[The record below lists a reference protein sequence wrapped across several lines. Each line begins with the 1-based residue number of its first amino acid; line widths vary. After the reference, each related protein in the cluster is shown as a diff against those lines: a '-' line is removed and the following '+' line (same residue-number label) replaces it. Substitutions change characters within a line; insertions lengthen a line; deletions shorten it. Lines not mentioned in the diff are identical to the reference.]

1 MRPSKVTRAI
11 AMVAPLVLAGHALAG
26 RALAQGG
33 EDAGAFILRR
43 GADTISIENFQRT
56 SATLTSELLTRTAGR
71 VTFTATLT
79 PAATV
84 TRMTLAGYAPG
95 ATTPASQGVLTIGK
109 DTATVDMGGGRVQRA
124 PTTEGAIP
132 WVNPSFALIDQIA
145 RRARVLNTWPAR
157 VPAFS
162 VSGGATFIV
171 TVDRIGADSLRI
183 TFPDAEMHVAVN
195 AAGHVIGGRVPTQ
208 NIVVEL
214 VRGRRTLGFAPP
226 DYSAPAG
233 APYVAE
239 TVKVPSP
246 IGFTLGGTLT
256 LPRARTGKVPAVV
269 TITGSGLED
278 RDEAIPGVPGYRPF
292 YQIADTLGRR
302 GIAVLRLDDRSYG
315 ASGGDATRATSEDF
329 AADIRAALAYLRTRP
344 EIDPTRLFLLGHSE
358 GGLIAPMI
366 ATAEPTLRGIVL
378 MAGTAL
384 PGRKV
389 IESQVRYAITRN
401 PAISATGR
409 DSALARQMMAVDSAG
424 ARIPWMHHFLAYDP
438 LVAARGVRVP
448 VLILQGAND
457 RQVTADQAPMLA
469 DAFRSGGDRDVT
481 LRIFPGL
488 DHLFLADSTGNPA
501 GYPTLPSKRIGG
513 DVLGTIADWI
523 AKHAG

>member
-1 MRPSKVTRAI
+1 MRHSGVTRALAI
-11 AMVAPLVLAGHALAG
+11 VAPFVVASAMLAGP
-26 RALAQGG
+26 ALAQST
-33 EDAGAFILRR
+33 EAGAFILRR

-56 SATLTSELLTRTAGR
+56 STSLTSELLTRTAGR

-79 PAATV
+79 PAATI

-95 ATTPASQGVLTIGK
+95 ASTPASQGVLTMGK
-109 DTATVDMGGGRVQRA
+109 DTAIVDMGGGRVQRA
-124 PTTEGAIP
+124 PTMAGAIP
-132 WVNPSFALIDQIA
+132 WVNPSFALVDQIA

-157 VPAFS
+157 IPAFS
-162 VSGGATFIV
+162 LQGGTTFPV

-183 TFPDAEMHVAVN
+183 SFPDAEMHVAVN
-195 AAGHVIGGRVPTQ
+195 AAGHVTGGRVPAQ
-208 NIVVEL
+208 NIVIDL
-214 VRGRRTLGFAPP
+214 VPGRRTLAFAPP

-256 LPRARTGKVPAVV
+256 LPRDRKGRVPAVV

-278 RDEAIPGVPGYRPF
+278 RDEAIPGVAGYRPF
-292 YQIADTLGRR
+292 YQVADTLGRR
-302 GIAVLRLDDRSYG
+302 GVAVLRLDDRGYG

-329 AADIRAALAYLRTRP
+329 ASDIRAALAYLRTRP
-344 EIDPTRLFLLGHSE
+344 EIDPSRLFLLGHSE

-366 ATAEPTLRGIVL
+366 AAAEPTLRGIVL

-389 IESQVRYAITRN
+389 IESQARYAITSN
-401 PAISATGR
+401 PAIPATAR
-409 DSALARQMMAVDSAG
+409 DSALARQMAAVDSAG
-424 ARIPWMHHFLAYDP
+424 VRIPWMHHFLAYDP
-438 LVAARGVRVP
+438 LAAARNVRVP

-481 LRIFPGL
+481 VRVFPGL

-501 GYPTLPSKRIGG
+501 GYATLPSKRIGG
-513 DVLGTIADWI
+513 EVLGTIADWI
-523 AKHAG
+523 AKHSS